1 MQTEND
7 NRGKYQLLVL
17 ILNKVECLKEI
28 MDELADKGITGAT
41 ILDSRGIAH
50 SMMDDNAAYSFLG
63 SLRSLLDPAHK
74 ESKTVLMVI
83 NDPALPVISEVV
95 NRVTGGLD
103 KPDTGVMFCVPVSY
117 SEGLG
122 IDK

>member
-7 NRGKYQLLVL
+7 NRRGYQLLVL

-50 SMMDDNAAYSFLG
+50 SMMESNAAYSFIG

-83 NDPALPVISEVV
+83 NEPALPVISEIV

>member
-1 MQTEND
+1 MSIEQEK
-7 NRGKYQLLVL
+7 GYQLLIL
-17 ILNKVECLKEI
+17 ILNKVECLKDI
-28 MDELADKGITGAT
+28 MDELAEKGITGAT
-41 ILDSRGIAH
+41 ILDSRGIAQ
-50 SMMDDNAAYSFLG
+50 SMFSDNAGYAFLG

-83 NDPALPVISEVV
+83 DDEALPVISEVI
-95 NRVTGGLD
+95 NRQTGGLEN
-103 KPDTGVMFCVPVSY
+103 PDTGVLFCVPVIY